1 MGHFVLKTKTKL
13 SEMKLE
19 DKLDESDYAF
29 SEGGE
34 FFQFEYKEKDETKLN
49 PYPVHPGVYA
59 IGIKNQQFCLYE
71 TSFVKDNLLESL
83 VASNTFGSK
92 INLFFERLHV
102 YKKHGIE
109 VPKRAALLWGPAGSG
124 KSSSIS
130 KAVRSYGEDKKTCVV
145 VWHTDKY
152 EAYKVKD
159 FIKRF
164 DYTNVERIILIAEDI
179 GGVELE
185 EQRIPSESS
194 LLSLLDNNE
203 KTFTIPVFII
213 ATTNHPEVFLANLT
227 NRPGRFDDKIEVGY
241 LTEDQRVDLLKFFSK
256 DTADE
261 ATLNAIRSTKFDKFT
276 PAHIRETIIR
286 ADLYDKELKTTLLD
300 MAEEIE
306 TYEKAFSKKGR
317 MGIM

>member
-1 MGHFVLKTKTKL
+1 MGYFQLKSKTKL
-13 SEMKLE
+13 SDMKLQ
-19 DKLDESDYAF
+19 DKLEESDYAF
-29 SEGGE
+29 SENGE
-34 FFQFEYKEKDETKLN
+34 FYQFQYIEKDESKLTSYVVN
-49 PYPVHPGVYA
+49 PGVYA

-71 TSFVKDNLLESL
+71 TSFVNDKVLESL
-83 VASNTFGSK
+83 IASSSFGEK

-109 VPKRAALLWGPAGSG
+109 VPKRAALLWGSPGTG
-124 KSSSIS
+124 KSTMIS
-130 KAVRSYGEDKKTCVV
+130 KAIEPYSNDKKTCVV

-164 DYTNVERIILIAEDI
+164 DYTNVERLILIAEDI

-241 LTEDQRVDLLKFFSK
+241 LTEQQRVDLLKFFSK

-261 ATLNAIRSTKFDKFT
+261 DTLNVIRNSKFSKFT
-276 PAHIRETIIR
+276 PAHIRESVIR
-286 ADLYDKELKTTLLD
+286 ADLYDKELKVTLID
-300 MAEEIE
+300 MADEIIQ
-306 TYEKAFSKKGR
+306 YENAFSKKGR
-317 MGIM
+317 LGI